1 MKPLSLIG
9 IWTPK
14 TYDRLAKSY
23 DFFDRL
29 SPQSNRAKEKIVGAL
44 VEEIGSGSILDIA
57 CGTGNLLLKAHSRGF
72 KCYGNDLSQGM
83 LDQTQG
89 KVPEVTLTKGSF
101 TDLPYPNN
109 YFDAVV
115 ATNAISAVGYDVE
128 KVLGEMVRVCK
139 PGGSIWLAEF
149 GYPQKENWRTR
160 IVIRVAILLGDCPYD
175 FEAIFRKMGYKPDI
189 EHLAMRGMYQLIH
202 VRK

>member
-1 MKPLSLIG
+1 
-9 IWTPK
+9 
-14 TYDRLAKSY
+14 
-23 DFFDRL
+23 
-29 SPQSNRAKEKIVGAL
+29 
-44 VEEIGSGSILDIA
+44 
-57 CGTGNLLLKAHSRGF
+57 
-72 KCYGNDLSQGM
+72 M
-83 LDQTQG
+83 LDQTQR
-89 KVPEVTLTKGSF
+89 KIPEATLTKGSF

-175 FEAIFRKMGYKPDI
+175 FEAIFREMGYKPDI